1 MSNNLIERIE
11 SLALFFTLK
20 QDSVIKSLI
29 DALKARKDN
38 QDNISVEALFYH
50 KLLESGYADDWSGY
64 VYNLVRFNDN
74 IWAKSIAKKISLPS
88 QVKEQ
93 AKKELKILENLARQ
107 ASNTLFENSAYIW
120 GSKNQKSFDYD
131 TLAQDIEEKGFGIY
145 ARYDAFV
152 FEERNLMPIPN
163 PPRIKLDALI
173 GYHSQKQEI
182 INNTKAFI
190 EGKPANNVL
199 LAGDRGSGKSST
211 VCGIFDMFRGRIKL
225 VELPLVNIKNITY
238 LINLLQDLPH
248 RFIIFLDD
256 LVVDKNNP
264 QAYYSLKA
272 ALEGSFLNPKTNTL
286 IYATSNR
293 RHLVKQSFKDRED
306 EVHKSEGLE
315 DALALSDRFGL
326 TVLFYNLNKDEYLD
340 FVSRLAKRHN
350 IEVNDKLLKD
360 AEVWATVKAARSPR
374 TAAQFIN
381 MILSNLD

>member
-1 MSNNLIERIE
+1 MNNNLIEQLE
-11 SLALFFTLK
+11 SLALFFTVK
-20 QDSVIKSLI
+20 QDPVIASLI
-29 DALKARKDN
+29 GALKAREQS
-38 QDNISVEALFYH
+38 QDTLSAEALFYH
-50 KLLESGYADDWSGY
+50 NLLESGYADDWSGY
-64 VYNLVRFNDN
+64 IYNLVRYNDN
-74 IWAKSIAKKISLPS
+74 IWAKSIAKKIDLPR

-93 AKKELKILENLARQ
+93 AKKELKILEFLAKQ
-107 ASNTLFENSAYIW
+107 TSHTLFGNGAFVW

-131 TLAQDIEEKGFGIY
+131 ALAKDIGGKGFGIY

-152 FEERNLMPIPN
+152 FEEKNLAPIPN
-163 PPRIKLDALI
+163 PPQIKLKSLI

-264 QAYYSLKA
+264 QAYYPLKA

-326 TVLFYNLNKDEYLD
+326 TVLFYNLNKDEYLE
-340 FVSRLAKRHN
+340 FVLQLAKRHN
-350 IEVNDKLLKD
+350 IEVNEKLLKD
-360 AEVWATVKAARSPR
+360 AEAWAIAKAARSPR

-381 MILSNLD
+381 MVMSSAD